1 MSILKPPVAVR
12 PGALLRARSGEVL
25 APRAERDLFRIAEVL
40 SEGRADRDAYF
51 GTTLVTFDLSRL
63 DPRQALSASR
73 LLPPIEGSLR
83 VRLRIARLALE
94 DVGRRHPD
102 ALLGT
107 ASLETR
113 FRAEG
118 ARIFADVD
126 VEVPL
131 AAAIRRVP

>member
-12 PGALLRARSGEVL
+12 PGALLRVRSGEVL
-25 APRAERDLFRIAEVL
+25 APGAERDLFRIAEVL
-40 SEGRADRDAYF
+40 SEGRADRGAYY

-63 DPRQALSASR
+63 DPGQAPSAAR

-83 VRLRIARLALE
+83 VRLRIARMALE

-102 ALLGT
+102 ASLGT
-107 ASLETR
+107 ATLETR

-118 ARIFADVD
+118 ARIYAD
-126 VEVPL
+126 VEVE
-131 AAAIRRVP
+131 VPIATAVRQVP

>member
-1 MSILKPPVAVR
+1 MSVLKPPVAVR
-12 PGALLRARSGEVL
+12 PSALLRVRGGEVL
-25 APRAERDLFRIAEVL
+25 APGAERDLFRIAEVL
-40 SEGRADRDAYF
+40 SEGRADRGAYF

-63 DPRQALSASR
+63 DPSQVLSAAR

-83 VRLRIARLALE
+83 VRLRIARMALE

-107 ASLETR
+107 ANLETR
-113 FRAEG
+113 FRADG
-118 ARIFADVD
+118 ARIFADVE

-131 AAAIRRVP
+131 ALSVRHFP